1 MIIPVNRR
9 EFGTCAAAIVVALI
23 ALGVSLP
30 DTHGQTSPRPRAR
43 SIGIPF
49 DGTPGPLNAITDVK
63 GVAVGHATIIERDG
77 PSAAR
82 TGVSA
87 ILPDGVRNGL
97 FASTFVVNG
106 NGEWIGT
113 TYIGETGYLHSPILL
128 TNTISVGTVRD
139 AVVKWSR
146 QTYGADRAVDLP
158 VVGETWDGFL
168 NDIYGFHVKEAH
180 VFEALN
186 KVSKGPV
193 AEGSV
198 GGGTGMRCYQ
208 FKCGI
213 GTSSRVVRQERGGY
227 TVGVLVQANFGIRR
241 DLRVAGI
248 PVGGEFPDLMPEQKT
263 PGGQDG
269 SILIVVATDAPLLP
283 HQLKRVARRAALGL
297 ARNGSIA
304 DTDSGDIVLAFSAVP
319 INAFGPK
326 AQAAGD
332 ANTNSAA
339 FLREPPLDNIF
350 EATVQATEE
359 AIINALIAGETMVG
373 VKGNRVYAIPHDRLR
388 EVLRRHGRLQ
398 K

>member
-1 MIIPVNRR
+1 MKRSSW
-9 EFGTCAAAIVVALI
+9 IVI
-23 ALGVSLP
+23 ALVVS
-30 DTHGQTSPRPRAR
+30 TAGANGQAESRPRAR
-43 SIGIPF
+43 TLGIPF

-63 GVAVGHATIIERDG
+63 GVAVGHTTLIEREG
-77 PSAAR
+77 PKTVR
-82 TGVSA
+82 TGVTA
-87 ILPDGVRNGL
+87 ILPANVRNGL

-113 TYIGETGYLHSPILL
+113 IFIEETGLLYSPIMF
-128 TNTISVGTVRD
+128 TNTISIGTVRD

-146 QTYGADRAVDLP
+146 QTFGADRGVDLP

-168 NDIYGFHVKEAH
+168 NDIYGFHVKEEH
-180 VFEALN
+180 VFSALN
-186 KVSKGPV
+186 SATTGAV
-193 AEGSV
+193 AEGNV

-213 GTSSRVVRQERGGY
+213 GTASRVVRKERGGY

-248 PVGGEFPDLMPEQKT
+248 PVGNELSEQLMPEQKT
-263 PGGQDG
+263 PDDKDG

-283 HQLKRVARRAALGL
+283 HQLKRVAKRAALGL

-304 DTDSGDIVLAFSAVP
+304 DTDSGDLILAFST
-319 INAFGPK
+319 
-326 AQAAGD
+326 AATNVFTPRRQSEV
-332 ANTNSAA
+332 APNTVSTV

-359 AIINALIAGETMVG
+359 AIINALVAGKTMTG
-373 VKGNRVYAIPHDRLR
+373 INGNRVHAIPHDKLR
-388 EVLRRHGRLQ
+388 EVLRRHNRLQ